1 MSKKNKKN
9 KKKVENNI
17 KIKLAKEEMLDVKEP
32 IPVFDNSMEINYNE
46 SDPLRAM
53 ELISTSADY
62 SENLLKY
69 ADPKISENQ
78 FKLFIIA
85 QCKREMY
92 KLVQYS
98 RWLDIMEKRFEQIS
112 INRANELSPGQVMSI
127 IKFLKDNIQA
137 SNDMLNNVIKDKD
150 ITNVLI
156 INSQTNNINDITKSE
171 LLQRLYKSSADKA
184 ESPAAS
190 RSKVVEVV
198 TEILKDDMSGNEVN
212 EVVDLLTKPQEDNE
226 ELNGG
231 VTEVVEENHEES
243 VEPIKDKIENEQTIE
258 KKDGNVEN
266 KVEVNEEQNKNIVGG
281 IDFSKYSNEEM
292 DQMLKFLENEGR
304 DKNNGS

>member
-1 MSKKNKKN
+1 MNKKN
-9 KKKVENNI
+9 KKKRENNDLRV
-17 KIKLAKEEMLDVKEP
+17 KPVAKEQIEVTEP
-32 IPVFDNSMEINYNE
+32 IPVFDNSMEINYNAE
-46 SDPLRAM
+46 DPLKAM

-62 SENLLKY
+62 SEELLKY

-98 RWLDIMEKRFEQIS
+98 KWLDIMEKRFEQVS

-137 SNDMLNNVIKDKD
+137 SNDMLNSVIKDKD

-171 LLQRLYKSSADKA
+171 LLQRLYKSSADKS
-184 ESPAAS
+184 ESPSAS

-198 TEILKDDMSGNEVN
+198 TEILRDDMDGNEIN
-212 EVVDLLTKPQEDNE
+212 EVVDLLTKP
-226 ELNGG
+226 
-231 VTEVVEENHEES
+231 EVVEEPKEIIEATD
-243 VEPIKDKIENEQTIE
+243 VKDEVPEVKTEDKTEDKTQDETIKT
-258 KKDGNVEN
+258 
-266 KVEVNEEQNKNIVGG
+266 EVPEVKTEDNQENIVNG
-281 IDFSKYSNEEM
+281 IDFSKLSNEDM
-292 DQMLKFLENEGR
+292 DQMLKFLENNGKDET
-304 DKNNGS
+304 NGS